1 MKNKPE
7 ANLQPVTVIL
17 PAYDEENGVGSQVE
31 SIRQVLNENGI
42 KHEILVIDDG
52 SKDNTTEKALQ
63 AQARVLQHPE
73 NQGYGKALKTGIIAA
88 KYDTIV
94 IMDADG
100 TYPADQIPTMIAN
113 LETADMVVG
122 ARVGKDVNIPY
133 IRRPAKLLLRWLA
146 TRIAGKYIPDLNSGM
161 RVFRRECV
169 EQYFSILPDQFS
181 FTTTI
186 TLAMLGDGYHV
197 IYHPINYNKRVGK
210 SKITPR
216 NFMEFMSMIFRM
228 AVLFQPLRVFVPVAF
243 LFIAV
248 GLLKAVFDIVLLLP
262 RISNLGYSSLL
273 SQPILSTSSILL
285 LLVGLQFLFIGMIA
299 DGLLRK
305 IAQRNKPLIPS
316 SAPNILESE
325 LEYRIQ
331 KQNTNPNE
339 KTG

>member
-1 MKNKPE
+1 MKNMNE
-7 ANLQPVTVIL
+7 ANLHPITIIL
-17 PAYDEENGVGSQVE
+17 PAYDEEQGVGMQVE
-31 SIRQVLNENGI
+31 HIRKALNENGI
-42 KHEILVIDDG
+42 EHEIIVVDDG
-52 SKDNTTEKALQ
+52 SKDKTAEKALQ

-73 NQGYGKALKTGIIAA
+73 NQGYGKALKSGITAA

-100 TYPADQIPTMIAN
+100 TYPADQIPNMVAS

-122 ARVGKDVNIPY
+122 ARVGKDVNIPF
-133 IRRPAKLLLRWLA
+133 IRRPAKFLLRWLA
-146 TRIAGKYIPDLNSGM
+146 TRIAGKDIPDLNSGM
-161 RVFRRECV
+161 RIFRRECV
-169 EQYFSILPDQFS
+169 EQYFSILPDRFS

-186 TLAMLGDGYHV
+186 TLAMLGDGYYV
-197 IYHPINYNKRVGK
+197 KYLPINYNKRVGK

-243 LFIAV
+243 LFILV
-248 GLLKAVFDIVLLLP
+248 GSLKAIFDITLLIP
-262 RISNLGYSSLL
+262 RITNLGYSSLL

-316 SAPNILESE
+316 RAPNILESE
-325 LEYRIQ
+325 LVHTTKKDDESL
-331 KQNTNPNE
+331 
-339 KTG
+339 